1 MKKLLFFF
9 IVMVSVNVIN
19 SQIKINGVGGYV
31 GLGSIKGNSASVSSF
46 TTSLFVDTKMFF
58 TEDVT
63 IRYSFFYAR
72 KLEALLPDA
81 SGTQYFPYHRGFSVK
96 AVIEQLL
103 STYLFLEEGLGLL
116 LLNDRTF
123 SDTNEWGIG
132 AAFHITIGLDFRSY
146 KNSGFKLGLG
156 SDIGTTFNATT
167 PNYFS
172 VQLQTAYYF

>member
-1 MKKLLFFF
+1 MKKLLF
-9 IVMVSVNVIN
+9 IIIIIASVNVVN
-19 SQIKINGVGGYV
+19 SQIKIDGVGGYI

-46 TTSLFVDTKMFF
+46 TSSLFVDTKMFF
-58 TEDVT
+58 SEHITF
-63 IRYSFFYAR
+63 RFSFFYAR
-72 KLEALLPDA
+72 KLEALLPEA
-81 SGTQYFPYHRGFSVK
+81 SDSRYFPYQKGSSIK
-96 AVIEQLL
+96 AVIDQPL

-132 AAFHITIGLDFRSY
+132 AAFHITIGLDFRGY

-167 PNYFS
+167 PTYFS